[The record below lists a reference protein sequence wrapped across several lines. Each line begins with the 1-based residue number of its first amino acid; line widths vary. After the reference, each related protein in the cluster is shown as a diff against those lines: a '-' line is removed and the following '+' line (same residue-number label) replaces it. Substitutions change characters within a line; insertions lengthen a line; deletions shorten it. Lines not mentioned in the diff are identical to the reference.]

1 MFYSTA
7 LLLRSPQPFTT
18 RKEFEVVARHLVN
31 SPILLEHNWDAPQRG
46 HVKDAWVVEDGLV
59 VELALWYVNSIPVEM
74 PFLAI
79 GQHPARG
86 ELEVSF
92 CRDHVPSGGLITM
105 TNETH
110 H

>member
-18 RKEFEVVARHLVN
+18 RNEFEVVARHLVN
-31 SPILLEHNWDAPQRG
+31 SPILLEHNWNEQRG

-59 VELALWYVNSIPVEM
+59 IELALWYVNSIPVEM

-79 GQHPARG
+79 GQHPVRG

-92 CRDHVPSGGLITM
+92 CRDHVLRGGLITM
-105 TNETH
+105 GRVSH